1 MYMMIRS
8 LLIPCK
14 SDVTIFDLRIGEV
27 FQIKH
32 YIANIKKK
40 PQSKLFCNRII
51 VFDGFFQE
59 ISFHSGFN

>member
-32 YIANIKKK
+32 YIANIKN
-40 PQSKLFCNRII
+40 PNRNCFVTESLFLIN
-51 VFDGFFQE
+51 FFRE
-59 ISFHSGFN
+59 ISFHSRFY